1 MDFASRTQSLQEFQ
15 TDPDIK
21 IMIAS
26 LKAGGVGLDI
36 TAANKCILIDPW
48 WNDAIQQQAFCR
60 LFRIG
65 QQRNVE
71 IVKLAVQESIDDY
84 MLRLQ
89 IKKLN
94 EIEGAIGPARLPS
107 RLPPVSEIDLL
118 PMIGKVKQVR
128 NGGIHIDRPSR
139 QQ

>member
-71 IVKLAVQESIDDY
+71 IVKLVVQESIDDY

-89 IKKLN
+89 IEKLK

-107 RLPPVSEIDLL
+107 VSETDLL
-118 PMIGKVKQVR
+118 PMLGKVKQVR
-128 NGGIHIDRPSR
+128 NGGIQIDRPSR